1 MTRIIQNCI
10 SWIKIIHLWW
20 LQMVNNHP
28 FLDVPWFNWWCWW
41 CCACPTLQMLEQRG
55 GFAIRIFL
63 EGLVLSWDCSN
74 WSSWRV
80 HDCCYGQFVFHDKHF
95 NCRELSDLN
104 KLYLDILNSE
114 WVFFRRWLVIV
125 RWVFYSYT
133 TAVLQEMIQK
143 NALIHGTKVLEGQR
157 VEEMQYAGGT
167 QKYLQ

>member
-80 HDCCYGQFVFHDKHF
+80 HDRCYGQFVFHDKHF

-104 KLYLDILNSE
+104 SIFWIRNESFSGDDWWPWGECFIIILLLSYK
-114 WVFFRRWLVIV
+114 RWYKRML
-125 RWVFYSYT
+125 WY
-133 TAVLQEMIQK
+133 MGQK
-143 NALIHGTKVLEGQR
+143 
-157 VEEMQYAGGT
+157 
-167 QKYLQ
+167 